1 MKILLVEDDAG
12 TRAALEAALGLAG
25 HVIAAS
31 CPDGESALA
40 ALERSEGGFHA
51 AVVDMRL
58 PGMSG
63 PETIRALRERL
74 PELPVLVLTVFEDPE
89 IILAAIQAGASGYL
103 LKGSPLAEICGAVE
117 QITEG
122 LSPLSQRVA
131 RHLIDHLR
139 PAQTAARAP
148 AESAPASGPSRMD
161 SLSEREQE
169 VLDLLARGQS
179 YGDIARALGLGVG
192 TVQTYVKRIYRKLEV
207 SSKAEAAWVAR
218 RDGM

>member
-12 TRAALEAALGLAG
+12 TRAALEAALGIKG
-25 HVIAAS
+25 HTITAS

-40 ALERSEGGFHA
+40 ALESSAGGFHA
-51 AVVDMRL
+51 AIVDMRL
-58 PGMSG
+58 PGMTG
-63 PETIRALRERL
+63 PATIRALRERV
-74 PELPVLVLTVFEDPE
+74 PDLPVLVLTVFEDPE
-89 IILAAIQAGASGYL
+89 IILAAIEAGASGYL
-103 LKGSPLAEICGAVE
+103 LKGSPLSEICGAVE

-131 RHLIDHLR
+131 RHLLDHLR
-139 PAQTAARAP
+139 PAKATTAVPPAEEARAARLA
-148 AESAPASGPSRMD
+148 
-161 SLSEREQE
+161 SLSEREKD

-179 YGDIARALGLGVG
+179 YGDIARGLGLGVG

-218 RDGM
+218 GESRPG